1 MFPDSCY
8 FLRISSGVGLFFE
21 QFLICRL
28 RPSCLQDIHVTFSS
42 KWFFLNRQHFMWH
55 CSRHPV
61 QLMLYLLNITFLSSR
76 LHCQQLTHEVVV
88 VQHSMLQLTV
98 HAWPVGADLL
108 ILLQSLSWLADPA
121 AVTQLACWSCSSHS
135 ADLLILLQSLSW
147 SADPAPVTQLTCWSC
162 SSHSAGLLILLQS
175 PTPVLLIFV
184 FLSRLETGLDLCWID
199 CLRAVCAP
207 SYT

>member
-98 HAWPVGADLL
+98 RVRAWPVGADLL
-108 ILLQSLSWLADPA
+108 QSLSW
-121 AVTQLACWSCSSHS
+121 QCWPWWRLFQMTSGVVCSVFPVELLNVRFWLWSFVPS
-135 ADLLILLQSLSW
+135 SIPTPIWLILVFFYLVLR
-147 SADPAPVTQLTCWSC
+147 PA
-162 SSHSAGLLILLQS
+162 
-175 PTPVLLIFV
+175 
-184 FLSRLETGLDLCWID
+184 
-199 CLRAVCAP
+199 
-207 SYT
+207 